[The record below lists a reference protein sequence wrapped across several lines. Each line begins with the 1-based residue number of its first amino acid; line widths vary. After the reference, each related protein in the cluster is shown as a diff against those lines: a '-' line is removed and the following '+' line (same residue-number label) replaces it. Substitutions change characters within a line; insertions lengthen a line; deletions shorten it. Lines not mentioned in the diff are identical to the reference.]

1 MQRSHIVLSP
11 HGRTAGQRRKP
22 VARRQGPR
30 YDVEMQLLCI
40 SLQGPPTLL
49 QKLTEAERDG
59 WRHSLKLCNL
69 ESQVCDICRLFTS
82 STRLRLSTVKPF
94 LPPLR
99 CIRPFIPP
107 FIHPSSHPSRPPFL
121 LRLSFLSPASLPPFS
136 SPCLHQPSTMAIMT
150 HLPVKL
156 LPVETARPWHRTQC
170 LSASLLRSPK
180 SQVDIIL
187 TATGI
192 TPPYN
197 ASIFSRSLELKAP
210 KQWAPIGRMRHKVNL
225 RGSLGVR
232 LRNKYGPAAHLFLD
246 LLKCSERWL
255 SILWDEK
262 TAAFQSDLFLRYSG
276 RPSPRNPLDKHINLH
291 IMVMELCE
299 ECSYLTSDF
308 SRGDLKEP
316 PNYSFTCQSRK
327 KITLLLW
334 IFNVRSDC
342 FGCWIKGINGKIN
355 KQKLA

>member
-1 MQRSHIVLSP
+1 MNAAQSHCLVSTWENSRTEEEACGSQTRPSVRRRNVTVVYITGGTTHTSAKANRGRARWTTAFLKVEQPGVTSLWHFQTFYKFSP
-11 HGRTAGQRRKP
+11 SLPVHRKNP
-22 VARRQGPR
+22 
-30 YDVEMQLLCI
+30 
-40 SLQGPPTLL
+40 
-49 QKLTEAERDG
+49 
-59 WRHSLKLCNL
+59 
-69 ESQVCDICRLFTS
+69 F
-82 STRLRLSTVKPF
+82 F
-94 LPPLR
+94 LPFAASVHL
-99 CIRPFIPP
+99 FHHLS
-107 FIHPSSHPSRPPFL
+107 IHPSCPPFL
-121 LRLSFLSPASLPPFS
+121 HRLSFLSPAPPFS

-210 KQWAPIGRMRHKVNL
+210 KQWAPIDRKRPKVNSS
-225 RGSLGVR
+225 GSLGVR

-262 TAAFQSDLFLRYSG
+262 TAAFSVWFVPEILG
-276 RPSPRNPLDKHINLH
+276 ATVPSQPFRQTH
-291 IMVMELCE
+291 
-299 ECSYLTSDF
+299 
-308 SRGDLKEP
+308 
-316 PNYSFTCQSRK
+316 
-327 KITLLLW
+327 
-334 IFNVRSDC
+334 
-342 FGCWIKGINGKIN
+342 
-355 KQKLA
+355 